1 MDNKEHLNLDEA
13 MYRKACIMA
22 DTLFHNFYNK
32 NAEEMHT
39 SEELDL
45 KIKKLMVLSY
55 MEGALSCLTKP
66 DDYLLV
72 LERIKDIKK

>member
-1 MDNKEHLNLDEA
+1 MNNEEHLKLDEA
-13 MYRKACIMA
+13 VYRKACIMS
-22 DTLFHNFYNK
+22 DTLFHNFYNQ

-66 DDYLLV
+66 DDYLLL
-72 LERIKDIKK
+72 LERIKAVKQ

>member
-1 MDNKEHLNLDEA
+1 MNNEEQLKLDEA
-13 MYRKACIMA
+13 VYKKACIMS
-22 DTLFHNFYNK
+22 DTLFHNFYNQ
-32 NAEEMHT
+32 NAEEMQT
-39 SEELDL
+39 SVELDL

-72 LERIKDIKK
+72 LERIKAVKQ